1 MWSSSRTRVFEDSPL
16 HSPSGSQVSRS
27 ASSLSLCG
35 VNSPEMKVSS
45 PTAAPVSM
53 EPSSTTTNG
62 VSGSG
67 ESNVRFMDFLQ
78 PLDDHSQ
85 QRNSSPN
92 ENRPFRPSL
101 APPKLF
107 SALEENDEEME
118 TPKGKDH
125 ANEILSMD
133 PLTQDEIASVT
144 LTSAQREVLREALVK
159 EMKSLGAV
167 RAPHPARS
175 SEVR

>member
-1 MWSSSRTRVFEDSPL
+1 MWSSSRTRVFEDSPSL
-16 HSPSGSQVSRS
+16 SPSGSQVSRS
-27 ASSLSLCG
+27 ASSLSLPG

-53 EPSSTTTNG
+53 EPISTTTNG
-62 VSGSG
+62 MSGSG
-67 ESNVRFMDFLQ
+67 GGNVRFMDFHQ
-78 PLDDHSQ
+78 PLGDHSQ
-85 QRNSSPN
+85 RRNSSPN
-92 ENRPFRPSL
+92 ENLPFRPSL
-101 APPKLF
+101 APPKLS
-107 SALEENDEEME
+107 SALEEGDEEME

-133 PLTQDEIASVT
+133 PLTEEEVASVT
-144 LTSAQREVLREALVK
+144 LTSSQKEVLREALVK

-175 SEVR
+175 SEVK